1 MARLPERVSV
11 ALPEWLSER
20 LPSLPDALTE
30 AQAVDVTLELARQNF
45 EQDTGGPFAAVVL
58 EKASGRLVSVGV
70 NRAVPESCSSAHAEV
85 TALSLAQQ
93 ALGSFD
99 LGGKG
104 LPEHALIVSWRPCVM
119 CFGAVIWSG
128 IRTLVTAGSG
138 PELERLTGFDEGP
151 MIADWQSA
159 LRARGIEVKDA
170 VALDRAIQV
179 VRAFSESG
187 RLVYNARRG

>member
-11 ALPEWLSER
+11 ALPEWLTER
-20 LPSLPDALTE
+20 LSSLPDALTE
-30 AQAVDVTLELARQNF
+30 AQAVDLTLELARQNF

-104 LPEHALIVSWRPCVM
+104 FPEHALVVSWRPCVM
-119 CFGAVIWSG
+119 CFGALIWSG

-138 PELERLTGFDEGP
+138 PELERLTGFDEGA
-151 MIADWQSA
+151 MIDDWQGA

-170 VALDRAIQV
+170 VALDRAIDV

>member
-30 AQAVDVTLELARQNF
+30 AQAVDLTLELARQNF

>member
-30 AQAVDVTLELARQNF
+30 AQAVDLTLELARQNF

-119 CFGAVIWSG
+119 CFGALIWSG

-151 MIADWQSA
+151 MIDDWQSA

>member
-1 MARLPERVSV
+1 MARLPDQVSI
-11 ALPEWLSER
+11 ALPEWLLKR
-20 LPSLPDALTE
+20 MAALPDALSE
-30 AQAVDVTLELARQNF
+30 ARAVDLTLELAQRNF
-45 EQDTGGPFAAVVL
+45 EEDTGGPFAAVVL

-85 TALSLAQQ
+85 TALSLAQR

-99 LGGKG
+99 LGGPG
-104 LPEHALIVSWRPCVM
+104 LPEHAIVVSWRPCVM

-128 IRTLVTAGSG
+128 VRTVVTAGSG

-151 MIADWQSA
+151 MVDDWQSA

-170 VALDRAIQV
+170 VALDRAIDV
-179 VRAFSESG
+179 VRAFSRSG